1 MQKRVEL
8 AKQLAKEPELI
19 KLRQLQLEMTELRN
33 KAQQL
38 RMSQRESFG
47 TFGTLATAL
56 TALCTGVYA
65 IEPASLSQLVDII
78 TDKAV
83 GGWLVAAAQNV
94 TAKPIAADY
103 IAEQQTRR
111 MFFEAK
117 AERRQAYMA
126 WRRAARSAGQP
137 RSMP

>member
-111 MFFEAK
+111 MFF
-117 AERRQAYMA
+117 
-126 WRRAARSAGQP
+126 
-137 RSMP
+137 